1 MPVFQHLP
9 KIGVSN
15 HSSSYDHDMFILG
28 HYCDFNYHYIE
39 IRFPLGEGT
48 LSKREI
54 AFHFREG
61 YQSKPPR

>member
-1 MPVFQHLP
+1 MIMICLFWDIIV
-9 KIGVSN
+9 IS
-15 HSSSYDHDMFILG
+15 IIIA
-28 HYCDFNYHYIE
+28 IE

-61 YQSKPPR
+61 YRSKPPRQGVDPFELYVYLLFSY